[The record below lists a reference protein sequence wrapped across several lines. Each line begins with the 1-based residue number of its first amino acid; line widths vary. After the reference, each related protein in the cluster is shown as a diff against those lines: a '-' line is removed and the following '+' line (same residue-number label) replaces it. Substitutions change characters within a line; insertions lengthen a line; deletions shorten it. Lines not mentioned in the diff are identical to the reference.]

1 VDKGELQRRLM
12 ATFLDEVEG
21 QVRMMNRDL
30 LALENDPPELVPE
43 RVTSLFRSAHTLKG
57 AARAVGVA
65 PIHEACHALEDV
77 LSKARDG
84 KEPLGPDRVAL
95 LFRAADALQD
105 AAVRLREGRSLDG
118 APIASILSALRGKPA
133 PIVARAAPAPQKA
146 ETPVGRDRRGERVP
160 VAIGKLDDLLAS
172 TQEALLA
179 RRRVGARRDEIGSLQ
194 DLARRVRIEWKRL
207 GEARAFRPVRRREVV
222 AAEALSEGLDRLER
236 DLDRFARALGSDL
249 RALDLV
255 SNDVEE
261 QVRRVRMI
269 PFTDAIEGLDR
280 MVRDLATE
288 SGKRVR
294 LEIHGADVEVGRLV
308 LDVVRGALVQIVRN
322 AVDHGIEPPEER
334 AIAGKPET
342 AVLRIAAQVRGPQ
355 VLVTVSDDGRGL
367 DTTALREAARKRGLP
382 APADDARAAAL
393 VFEPGL
399 STSRVVTDV
408 SGRGVG
414 LDVVRTRVEAMH
426 GAVRVWSAPGEGAR
440 FEMDLPI
447 TVVTLRTVLIS
458 AGGQSF
464 GLPTAAVQRVIRV
477 PFDATPSMPTASL
490 AGILGLPEP
499 PIAGPWRILVV
510 LAGVAQEV
518 GVYVDAAHSEQE
530 LVTRALGP
538 RLRGVPM
545 VTGASVLP
553 TGRVALVLNAH
564 EIVEAA
570 LAKPGSGP
578 EARPAAPRRLIVAD
592 DSFTTRTLVC
602 TLLSAR
608 GYDVTPAADGEE
620 AWRLLQEK
628 GADLVVADVEM
639 PRLDGVGLVRNIR
652 GSRRLGQVPVVL
664 VTALDSEADRM
675 RGLEA
680 GASAYLTKGAFDQG
694 ELFDTI
700 ERLLP

>member
-1 VDKGELQRRLM
+1 VDKEELHRRLM

-21 QVRMMNRDL
+21 QVRQMNRDL
-30 LALENDPPELVPE
+30 LALESDPPERVPE

-65 PIHEACHALEDV
+65 PVHEACHALEDV

-84 KEPLGPDRVAL
+84 KEPLGPERVAL

-105 AAVRLREGRSLDG
+105 AAGRLREGRSLAG
-118 APIASILSALRGKPA
+118 SPVAAIVPALRGKPA
-133 PIVARAAPAPQKA
+133 PPAPPPRAPEEA
-146 ETPVGRDRRGERVP
+146 ETPAPRARRGERVP

-172 TQEALLA
+172 AQEALLA
-179 RRRVGARRDEIGSLQ
+179 RRRAGVRREDVGALQ
-194 DLARRVRIEWKRL
+194 DLARRVRVEWKRL
-207 GEARAFRPVRRREVV
+207 GETRSFRPSRRREIV

-236 DLDRFARALGSDL
+236 DLDRFARSLGDDL
-249 RALDLV
+249 RALDQV
-255 SNDVEE
+255 SAQLED

-269 PFTDAIEGLDR
+269 PFSDATEGLDR
-280 MVRDLATE
+280 MVRDLAGE
-288 SGKRVR
+288 SGKRVK
-294 LEIHGADVEVGRLV
+294 LDIQGSDVEVGRLV
-308 LDVVRGALVQIVRN
+308 LDVVRGALVQLVRN
-322 AVDHGIEPPEER
+322 AVDHGVETPEER
-334 AIAGKPET
+334 VIAGKPET
-342 AVLRIAAQVRGPQ
+342 AVVRIAAEVQGQQIV
-355 VLVTVSDDGRGL
+355 VSVTDDGRGL
-367 DTTALREAARKRGLP
+367 DTGALRDAARKRGLP

-414 LDVVRTRVEAMH
+414 LDVVRTRVESLH
-426 GAVRVWSAPGEGAR
+426 GSVRVRSTPGEGSR
-440 FEMDLPI
+440 FELETPI

-458 AGGQSF
+458 AGGQTF
-464 GLPTAAVQRVIRV
+464 ALPTSSVRRVVRV
-477 PFDATPSMPTASL
+477 PLHTPLPMPAASL

-499 PIAGPWRILVV
+499 PIAGPWRIVAV
-510 LAGVAQEV
+510 LAAMDQEV
-518 GVYVDAAHSEQE
+518 AVYVDAALSEQE
-530 LVTRALGP
+530 LVTRTLGA
-538 RLRGVPM
+538 RLAGVPM

-564 EIVEAA
+564 EIVDAA
-570 LAKPGSGP
+570 LAKPGQGP

-620 AWRLLQEK
+620 AWRLLQER

-680 GASAYLTKGAFDQG
+680 GASAYLSKGAFDQG